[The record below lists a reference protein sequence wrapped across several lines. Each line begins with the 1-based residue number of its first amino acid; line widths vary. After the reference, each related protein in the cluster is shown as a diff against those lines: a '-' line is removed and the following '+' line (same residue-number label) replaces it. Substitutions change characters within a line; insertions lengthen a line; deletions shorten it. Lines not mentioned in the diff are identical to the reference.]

1 MTARSARY
9 REVLLPAAAVATPN
23 LLEASVLLGEEL
35 ETLDDPR
42 RAARRLGDLAP
53 VVVVKG
59 GHGNDPSV
67 SVDVVWDGQ
76 LIWEITQPRIDT
88 KNTHG
93 AGCTFSAAIAAGL
106 ARHLSV
112 KDAIEHTEHLC
123 S

>member
-1 MTARSARY
+1 M
-9 REVLLPAAAVATPN
+9 
-23 LLEASVLLGEEL
+23 
-35 ETLDDPR
+35 
-42 RAARRLGDLAP
+42 
-53 VVVVKG
+53 VVKG
-59 GHGNDPSV
+59 GHGNDPGV

-112 KDAIEHTEHLC
+112 KDAIEHANTFAHQAIQGSASWRLGAGAGPLDHLGWKEEEK
-123 S
+123 